1 MTTVLLIVGG
11 LILALVVL
19 DWIPGVRHL
28 ISPVVSAAGSGIG
41 AMLGS
46 TTGWLAWAV
55 KTVWKDHRILIRH
68 LISRRAAIDPTDPYR
83 K

>member
-11 LILALVVL
+11 VILLLVVL

-46 TTGWLAWAV
+46 TTGWLAWMI
-55 KTVWKDHRILIRH
+55 KTVMRDHRTLIRH
-68 LISRRAAIDPTDPYR
+68 LTSRRAAIDPTDPYR

>member
-1 MTTVLLIVGG
+1 VTTVLLIVGG

-41 AMLGS
+41 ATVGS

-55 KTVWKDHRILIRH
+55 KTVWKDHRILLRH
-68 LISRRAAIDPTDPYR
+68 LTSKRAAIDPTAPYR
-83 K
+83 

>member
-19 DWIPGVRHL
+19 DMIPGVRHL
-28 ISPVVSAAGSGIG
+28 ISPAVGAAGSGIG
-41 AMLGS
+41 ATVGS

-55 KTVWKDHRILIRH
+55 KTVWRDHMTLVRH
-68 LISRRAAIDPTDPYR
+68 LTSSREGIDPTEPYR
-83 K
+83 